1 MNHNHRTRTF
11 TPLDD
16 AVILQQ
22 PVTGIGVKTLATML
36 HTSREML
43 IRRASELGVSLDIS
57 DDHDE
62 AADTRAFSCRDKR
75 RVDPLLERLKQ
86 IHGERKQ

>member
-1 MNHNHRTRTF
+1 MNHNHRTTTF

-36 HTSREML
+36 HTSREM
-43 IRRASELGVSLDIS
+43 ITVELANL
-57 DDHDE
+57 
-62 AADTRAFSCRDKR
+62 AFR
-75 RVDPLLERLKQ
+75 
-86 IHGERKQ
+86 

>member
-1 MNHNHRTRTF
+1 
-11 TPLDD
+11 
-16 AVILQQ
+16 
-22 PVTGIGVKTLATML
+22 ML
-36 HTSREML
+36 HTSREM
-43 IRRASELGVSLDIS
+43 IMRRASELGVSLDTS

-62 AADTRAFSCRDKR
+62 AADTRAFSCMDKR

>member
-1 MNHNHRTRTF
+1 MNKQHRTRNF

-22 PVTGIGVKTLATML
+22 PVTGIGVNTLATML
-36 HTSREML
+36 RTSREML
-43 IRRASELGVSLDIS
+43 ICRAGQLGVSLDIS

-62 AADTRAFSCRDKR
+62 VADTRAFSAEMNGSSTRYWNS
-75 RVDPLLERLKQ
+75 
-86 IHGERKQ
+86 

>member
-1 MNHNHRTRTF
+1 MNYKHRTRNF

-36 HTSREML
+36 HTTREMVM
-43 IRRASELGVSLDIS
+43 RRAGELGVSLDIS
-57 DDHDE
+57 DDQDE

-75 RVDPLLERLKQ
+75 LVDPLLERLKQ
-86 IHGERKQ
+86 IHGERT

>member
-1 MNHNHRTRTF
+1 MNCKLRTRNF

-22 PVTGIGVKTLATML
+22 PVTGIGVNTLATML
-36 HTSREML
+36 HTSREMVM
-43 IRRASELGVSLDIS
+43 RRASELGVSLDTS

-62 AADTRAFSCRDKR
+62 AADTRAFSCMDKR
-75 RVDPLLERLKQ
+75 LVDPLLERLKQ
-86 IHGERKQ
+86 VHGERK

>member
-1 MNHNHRTRTF
+1 MNYKHRTRNF

-36 HTSREML
+36 HTTREMVM
-43 IRRASELGVSLDIS
+43 RRAGELGVFAG
-57 DDHDE
+57 H
-62 AADTRAFSCRDKR
+62 
-75 RVDPLLERLKQ
+75 Q
-86 IHGERKQ
+86 

>member
-1 MNHNHRTRTF
+1 
-11 TPLDD
+11 
-16 AVILQQ
+16 
-22 PVTGIGVKTLATML
+22 ML
-36 HTSREML
+36 HTSREM
-43 IRRASELGVSLDIS
+43 ITRRASELGVSLDTS

-62 AADTRAFSCRDKR
+62 AADRRAFSCMDKR

>member
-1 MNHNHRTRTF
+1 MNHNHRTTTF
-11 TPLDD
+11 KPLDD

-22 PVTGIGVKTLATML
+22 PVTGIGFKTLATML
-36 HTSREML
+36 HTSREM
-43 IRRASELGVSLDIS
+43 ITRRASELGVSLDTS

-62 AADTRAFSCRDKR
+62 AADTRAFSCMDKR

>member
-1 MNHNHRTRTF
+1 MNKQHRTRNF

-22 PVTGIGVKTLATML
+22 PVTGIGVNTLATML
-36 HTSREML
+36 RTSREML
-43 IRRASELGVSLDIS
+43 ICRAGQLGVSLDIS

-62 AADTRAFSCRDKR
+62 VADTQSVAEINGSSTRYWNS
-75 RVDPLLERLKQ
+75 
-86 IHGERKQ
+86 